1 MLSYRHCISSIG
13 KFRAMQLFFWRKNKI
28 IDVFASSLADEW
40 YSLVQ
45 PDAAE
50 DYLRNKSADKKTEK
64 SIRKIDRQLEDVVA
78 QVQQFRIANSLG
90 VYGKARLH
98 LKFTERLKELGYD
111 AKVAGRLNEMLL
123 LRTP

>member
-1 MLSYRHCISSIG
+1 MR
-13 KFRAMQLFFWRKNKI
+13 LFFWRKNKI
-28 IDVFASSLADEW
+28 IDVFASSLADEL

-45 PDAAE
+45 PDAAK
-50 DYLRNKSADKKTEK
+50 DYLDNKSAGKQAEK
-64 SIRKIDRQLEDVVA
+64 SRRKIDRQLEDVVA
-78 QVQQFRIANSLG
+78 QVQQFRMANSLG